1 MSVEIRYV
9 EKEKQNAMKYVEK
22 TAEKFMGEGKI
33 THISLN
39 KDLVGFANDQDA
51 RKFIDEVREKFGRDE
66 ILIKFKSFYKS
77 RR

>member
-9 EKEKQNAMKYVEK
+9 EKEKQDAMKYVEK
-22 TAEKFMGEGKI
+22 IVEKFIGEGKI

-39 KDLVGFANDQDA
+39 KDLMRFINDQSA
-51 RKFIDEVREKFGRDE
+51 RKFIDEVRKEFGRDE
-66 ILIKFKSFYKS
+66 ILINFEPFYKS

>member
-9 EKEKQNAMKYVEK
+9 EKEKRGAMKYVEK
-22 TAEKFMGEGKI
+22 IAEKFIGEGRI

-39 KDLVGFANDQDA
+39 KDLVRFINDQSA
-51 RKFIDEVREKFGRDE
+51 RKFIDEIRKEFGRYE